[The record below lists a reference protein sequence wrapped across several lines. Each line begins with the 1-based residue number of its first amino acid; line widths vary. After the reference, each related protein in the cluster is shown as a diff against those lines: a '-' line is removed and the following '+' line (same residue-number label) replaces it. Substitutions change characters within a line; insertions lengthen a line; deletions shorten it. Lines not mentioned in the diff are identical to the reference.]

1 MTKVVNGREWRDYAW
16 VRMSAGRRNDMNE
29 RFGEQVML
37 IYRSFVEKKALLEAQ
52 LERERLAIAATV
64 LIEVRRCV
72 EEFGFTSREV
82 FPAEDGMSPRKRRAK
97 YFNPQTGQT
106 WSGVGREPAWMRG
119 QDRSRFVLDAAPV
132 DSDKSEDS

>member
-1 MTKVVNGREWRDYAW
+1 
-16 VRMSAGRRNDMNE
+16 
-29 RFGEQVML
+29 ML

-52 LERERLAIAATV
+52 IERERLAIAATV

-72 EEFGFTSREV
+72 EEFGFTSREI
-82 FPAEDGMSPRKRRAK
+82 FPADGGISTKKRRAK

-119 QDRSRFVLDAAPV
+119 QDRSRFALDAVPV